1 MASKPQAKN
10 EVTAA
15 SRSYFHLVRQNG
27 LHPYIKHPR
36 AAVPKESSWA
46 VADLCKAYDWP
57 NHAPGGGVIA
67 IIELGGGWTH
77 ADVTQFFTHA
87 KLPAPHITDV
97 SVDGTENSKCSPQN
111 DADGEVALDIQV
123 AGAAYAVATGKP
135 ANIRVYWAKD
145 ITKAIIAA
153 TADGCDVCSISWG
166 ADEATWGPAS
176 GKALE
181 QAAIAATK
189 AGMVVFAASGD
200 NDSSDGGPGRANVDL
215 PASAPHVIG
224 CGGTKKVHGG
234 AETVW
239 NNDPGKATG
248 EGTGGGYS
256 TLFPMPTW
264 QAGAP
269 HGPGRM
275 VPDVAADA
283 DPDTGYEIILY
294 GKPIVVGGT
303 SAVAPLYAGLFA
315 SFGSKLGFVT
325 PTLYL
330 NSACFTD
337 VTVGNNGVF
346 RGRSGADPCTGLGTP
361 IAANLEERIQPATIH
376 ASTIRELVAEN
387 AQLREAIAS
396 LQISRRADQLTVGF
410 PALAPIASRLAP
422 GVTGSVLAGRS
433 APPRDQITAAVIRNS
448 DNPSIPNA
456 TIATPIIPNL
466 MTPGPDPIFLLAGA
480 CMNDPL
486 FQKDGLW
493 MQPEVDTVG
502 TTLGGFVNYI
512 IACYG
517 NHRI

>member
-1 MASKPQAKN
+1 MASKPQRK
-10 EVTAA
+10 
-15 SRSYFHLVRQNG
+15 RSYFHLVRQNG

-36 AAVPKESSWA
+36 AAVPKDNSWA

-87 KLPAPHITDV
+87 KLPAPQITDV

-123 AGAAYAVATGKP
+123 AGAAYAVATGEA

-166 ADEATWGPAS
+166 ADEATWGRAA
-176 GKALE
+176 GNALE
-181 QAAIAATK
+181 QAAIAATS

-294 GKPIVVGGT
+294 GKPLVVGGT

-361 IAANLEERIQPATIH
+361 IAANLEERIQPATMH
-376 ASTIRELVAEN
+376 ASTIRELSAEN
-387 AQLREAIAS
+387 AQLRANVAQTLRSSCPGCHEAAAS
-396 LQISRRADQLTVGF
+396 SKTVSYFAARAAVGGT
-410 PALAPIASRLAP
+410 P
-422 GVTGSVLAGRS
+422 GTYATTIYRDGVPYVYVWACDGRHMI
-433 APPRDQITAAVIRNS
+433 PRDE
-448 DNPSIPNA
+448 
-456 TIATPIIPNL
+456 
-466 MTPGPDPIFLLAGA
+466 
-480 CMNDPL
+480 
-486 FQKDGLW
+486 FQ
-493 MQPEVDTVG
+493 P
-502 TTLGGFVNYI
+502 
-512 IACYG
+512 CP
-517 NHRI
+517 